1 MLPWP
6 VWFFIIAGFL
16 FCVYRIVSK
25 ARIIHQG
32 SKFDADVI
40 HLISRGDRTAPVNPM
55 ENLQGRLTGAES
67 LLAEGRYEQALSEYD
82 GLLGKITMS
91 NHPEEFA
98 RIMMGTGTC
107 YYMMGAEEEKVDK
120 FLKAED
126 AYTRA
131 LQIYDVEDYLPQHAQ
146 VLSRLGSLNFHL
158 SKLRRHKDNLIKA
171 AGHFYEGTRIMTFD
185 RNPEQYAGFMLELAK
200 TYKELAQWRDT
211 EEALSRAAQACNEAI
226 KVYRKDTHAIQY
238 ATTMNEFGEVL
249 LNANAFKESLKVF
262 TREEHPESF
271 KRVMINFEEVKRIYE
286 GLGTR
291 DQGSGD
297 GDR

>member
-107 YYMMGAEEEKVDK
+107 YYMMGA
-120 FLKAED
+120 
-126 AYTRA
+126 
-131 LQIYDVEDYLPQHAQ
+131 
-146 VLSRLGSLNFHL
+146 
-158 SKLRRHKDNLIKA
+158 
-171 AGHFYEGTRIMTFD
+171 
-185 RNPEQYAGFMLELAK
+185 
-200 TYKELAQWRDT
+200 
-211 EEALSRAAQACNEAI
+211 
-226 KVYRKDTHAIQY
+226 
-238 ATTMNEFGEVL
+238 
-249 LNANAFKESLKVF
+249 
-262 TREEHPESF
+262 
-271 KRVMINFEEVKRIYE
+271 
-286 GLGTR
+286 
-291 DQGSGD
+291 
-297 GDR
+297 